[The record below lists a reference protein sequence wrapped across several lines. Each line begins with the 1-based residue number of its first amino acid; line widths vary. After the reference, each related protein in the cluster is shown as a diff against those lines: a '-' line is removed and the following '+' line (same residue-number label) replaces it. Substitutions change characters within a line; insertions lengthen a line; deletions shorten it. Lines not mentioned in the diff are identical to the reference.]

1 HYLASQQILQDLEK
15 YMVEDTLG
23 VSYTDCQIQFT
34 SGQAAQSPGG
44 SFEIATFRDQA
55 PDMDFGSYLV
65 PLPPE
70 AKIDAPVAPAYAD
83 GNFAIN
89 SKTEH
94 KEEAFTLLNWLASP
108 EFGQLVADELNQFSP
123 IPGVTYEDEI
133 MSEAWSNYEAN
144 RSEER
149 RVGKEGRWRARH
161 GRRGHAK

>member
-1 HYLASQQILQDLEK
+1 T
-15 YMVEDTLG
+15 VG
-23 VSYTDCQIQFT
+23 VSYTDSQIQFT
-34 SGQAAQSPGG
+34 SGQAAQFPGG

-94 KEEAFTLLNWLASP
+94 KEEAFTLLNWLAPP

-123 IPGVTYEDEI
+123 ILAFTTKNEPRTNAGTT
-133 MSEAWSNYEAN
+133 
-144 RSEER
+144 
-149 RVGKEGRWRARH
+149 
-161 GRRGHAK
+161 

>member
-1 HYLASQQILQDLEK
+1 T
-15 YMVEDTLG
+15 VG
-23 VSYTDCQIQFT
+23 VSYTDSQIQF
-34 SGQAAQSPGG
+34 SAGNAAQSHGG
-44 SFEIATFRDQA
+44 SFEIAMCRDQA

-123 IPGVTYEDEI
+123 IPGVTYEYEI
-133 MSEAWSNYEAN
+133 MIAACCNYEAN
-144 RSEER
+144 PVASFLLLVDLRY
-149 RVGKEGRWRARH
+149 G
-161 GRRGHAK
+161 